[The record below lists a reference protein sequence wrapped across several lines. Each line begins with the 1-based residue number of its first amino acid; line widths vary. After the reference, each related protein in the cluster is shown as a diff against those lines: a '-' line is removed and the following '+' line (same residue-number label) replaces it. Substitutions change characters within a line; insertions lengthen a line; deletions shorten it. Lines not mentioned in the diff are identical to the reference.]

1 MEHSIKVF
9 SPATIANVGPGFD
22 LMGFALETL
31 GEEIVVKKN
40 TSNKL
45 GLHPVVGFDNI
56 PTDPTKNV
64 ATVAVSSML
73 NALEINQGFD
83 FEFKKSI
90 KPGSGLGTSAS
101 SSAGAVFAVN
111 EMLNRPFSIQE
122 LVQFAAEGEKFL
134 SGKAHADNVAPALL
148 GGIQLIRGSEP
159 WDVLSIDFPTNIY
172 VTVIHPQ
179 VEIQTSEA
187 RKILPKN
194 VSLEN
199 SITQSGNLA
208 GLIAGLYSNDLALI
222 GRSMTDVIV
231 EPVRSSLIPKYKIV
245 KDAVLESGAFGC
257 NIAGSGPSIF
267 AFSNESKIANNLAD
281 VMDKV
286 YRNTAIETR
295 TYVSKIGKKGC
306 RII

>member
-1 MEHSIKVF
+1 MKDSIKIF

-31 GEEIVVKKN
+31 GEEIIVRKN
-40 TSNKL
+40 ASNKL
-45 GLHPVVGFDNI
+45 SLQPVVGFGNI

-64 ATVAVSSML
+64 ATVAVNAML
-73 NALEINQGFD
+73 KALEIEPGFD

-111 EMLNRPFSIQE
+111 ELLDRPFSIRE

-134 SGKAHADNVAPALL
+134 SGKAHADNVAPSLL

-159 WDVLSIDFPTNIY
+159 WDVLSIDFPINIY

-179 VEIQTSEA
+179 VEIKTSEA
-187 RKILPKN
+187 RKVLPLN
-194 VSLEN
+194 VSLED

-222 GRSMTDVIV
+222 GRSMTDIIV

-245 KDAVLESGAFGC
+245 KKAVLESGAFAC

-267 AFSNESKIANNLAD
+267 AFSNESKIANNLAII
-281 VMDKV
+281 MGEV
-286 YRNTAIETR
+286 YKKTDIETR